1 MSSETGRLPYAG
13 VWEVVAGGGLF
24 PPFVAV
30 SMLVQ
35 ERLTVRLTPRSTMW
49 PPLNGRAH
57 PESPKLACGA
67 VDSQVTC
74 ASMT

>member
-35 ERLTVRLTPRSTMW
+35 ERLTVRLTP
-49 PPLNGRAH
+49 G
-57 PESPKLACGA
+57 EQCGLP
-67 VDSQVTC
+67 
-74 ASMT
+74 